1 MCIFFKVNVFSSD
14 YFWAMWFQVGVLNPV
29 LLQHSWLFTGINCW
43 WNSEKRAAEWVVY
56 FFDKQNIFRDKGA
69 NYKLKKGPLKSPHL
83 MQSSFPS
90 SFNEQG
96 YPPPLPLQQQA
107 TLILFVG
114 ERFELITENIILLLT
129 LWSWIQVTGLLIK
142 THWIFLKILLFQPG
156 YWVKSLPCL
165 QFQPGLKPSLVTSKQ

>member
-1 MCIFFKVNVFSSD
+1 MCIFFKVNVFTSD
-14 YFWAMWFQVGVLNPV
+14 YFWAMWFQVGVLNSV

-90 SFNEQG
+90 SFNEQLAIRHP
-96 YPPPLPLQQQA
+96 YLYNSKPLWSLLSAKGLNWLQKILSYYLLDSRS
-107 TLILFVG
+107 LILPPFKW
-114 ERFELITENIILLLT
+114 ENLVVFGT
-129 LWSWIQVTGLLIK
+129 LCLMFDDDDIPFCRV
-142 THWIFLKILLFQPG
+142 LKRRPE
-156 YWVKSLPCL
+156 KHC
-165 QFQPGLKPSLVTSKQ
+165 